1 VYSSGNEGKP
11 HMNFEERIFK
21 NFKLRA
27 KDAFKFHQ
35 RGNSIPKSDEEWQ
48 ILLGCDPATFAKHL
62 KSKFKDGMDEIN
74 YGVEG
79 WHIDHIFP
87 LARAKSDNL
96 NFWLHYLNTQ
106 PLWKKDNLDKC
117 DFIFDL
123 DEVRQLE
130 KIICEAKSIEY
141 INTIDISVL
150 KYSRPMLSELKQ
162 KGQIDDADIF
172 LLKEKNREI
181 CGEKSNQWQKDRW
194 LGKPTKKEMKGE
206 SALKRQK
213 QIEYCNTNNIP
224 LVKRIDGS
232 YWIDNGR
239 NHISIK
245 HQKALS
251 KKLNMEIPMTV
262 VKEMVEENNKLRQRV
277 QQLEYLLNRRS

>member
-1 VYSSGNEGKP
+1 
-11 HMNFEERIFK
+11 MNFEERIFK

-27 KDAFKFHQ
+27 KDAFKFHKLE
-35 RGNSIPKSDEEWQ
+35 NFIPKTDKEWEH
-48 ILLGCDPATFAKHL
+48 ILGCDSSTYAKYL
-62 KSKFKDGMDEIN
+62 KQKFKDGMCEDN
-74 YGVEG
+74 YGPDG

-87 LARAKSDNL
+87 LAKANPSKL
-96 NFWLHYLNTQ
+96 EFWLHYLNTQ
-106 PLWKKDNLDKC
+106 PLWKKANMDKGV
-117 DFIFDL
+117 FIFDL
-123 DEVRQLE
+123 VEVRQIE

-141 INTIDISVL
+141 IDTIDIDVL
-150 KYSRPMLSELKQ
+150 QYSRPMLRELKQ

-172 LLKEKNREI
+172 LLKQKNRAI
-181 CGEKSNQWQKDRW
+181 SREKSKQWEEDRKA
-194 LGKPTKKEMKGE
+194 GKPTKKEMKGE
-206 SALKRQK
+206 SALGKRQ
-213 QIEYCNTNNIP
+213 IDYCLRNNIP

-251 KKLNMEIPMTV
+251 QKLNVEIPMTV

-277 QQLEYLLNRRS
+277 QQLEYLLNRR